1 MKLMLIFKS
10 GYPPKPNINFNCMIR
25 KLLFSQSLWRI
36 PIFALF
42 LSLLFCGCKDGFDD
56 YWNKP
61 NPKGGVLFARIKEN
75 PKFSIFAQGLERAD
89 LDKYINT
96 GGLYTVFAPT
106 NDAFAKYFTATGY
119 KSINDV
125 PIDQLFQILSFHI
138 VNNMWYYYDLQARF
152 NGPIKQRLYLTRS
165 KKFVNIDVTVPDKI
179 IINGIE
185 VVKEL
190 RDIDAENGVIHGIND
205 VLIPLPNLEQ
215 LMQSDP
221 ELASSTF
228 YKLLQLT
235 ADKQYDRFN
244 SYDKDRDGRIDSV
257 FYKIY
262 PLVDAA
268 YMSIEYKQNQNID
281 SQGGDPVFTTILV
294 PSNSVLDPYLAPVL
308 AKFGGKIENLSPS
321 YAEAV
326 LENYFYSDTTML
338 STTIMTRT
346 VQPKSVNG
354 MAMVSTLLKN
364 AGDFVRRD
372 IRASNG
378 VIHIIG
384 STFADSE
391 RQRSAIG
398 LAMKDPELTMFMAAI
413 QKANLMSG
421 YANITK
427 AASYLAP
434 TNQAFIAG
442 NIDIAKLSV
451 NGAVFT
457 AARFSEFVKTHVIPS
472 NRIQSTFTGTI
483 ASEGSGQ
490 SLVFSNNGLTVTGPM
505 GDVATIT
512 YPAVSIGPGS
522 VGYVYKID
530 KILFLK

>member
-1 MKLMLIFKS
+1 
-10 GYPPKPNINFNCMIR
+10 MI
-25 KLLFSQSLWRI
+25 KNLLTSHSSWRI
-36 PIFALF
+36 PIFILF
-42 LSLLFCGCKDGFDD
+42 LSLSLYGCKDGFDD

-61 NPKGGVLFARIKEN
+61 NPKGGMLYSRIKEN
-75 PKFSIFAQGLERAD
+75 SKFSIFAQGLERAD
-89 LDKYINT
+89 LSKYIDA

-106 NDAFAKYFTATGY
+106 NDAFAKYFASSGY

-138 VNNMWYYYDLQARF
+138 VNNMWYYYDLQARY
-152 NGPIKQRLYLTRS
+152 NGPIKQKLYLTRS
-165 KKFVNIDVTVPDKI
+165 KKFVAIDVTVADKI
-179 IINGIE
+179 IVNGIE

-190 RDIDAENGVIHGIND
+190 RDIDAENGVIHGIDD
-205 VLIPLPNLEQ
+205 VLVPLPNLEQ
-215 LMQSDP
+215 VMQSDP
-221 ELASSTF
+221 ELAGSTF

-262 PLVDAA
+262 PLIDAA
-268 YMSIEYKQNQNID
+268 YMSLEYKQNQNID

-294 PSNSVLDPYLAPVL
+294 PSNDVLDPYLAPVL

-338 STTIMTRT
+338 SNTIINRG
-346 VQPKSVNG
+346 VQPRSVNG
-354 MAMVSTLLKN
+354 MAMATTLLKSQ
-364 AGDFVRRD
+364 GDFKRRD

-378 VIHIIG
+378 MIHIIG
-384 STFADSE
+384 STFAESD

-398 LAMKDPELTMFMAAI
+398 IAMTDPELTMFMAVI
-413 QKANLMSG
+413 QKANLMGG
-421 YANITK
+421 YASINK
-427 AASYLAP
+427 SASYLAP
-434 TNQAFIAG
+434 TNEAFIAG
-442 NIDIAKLSV
+442 NIDIPKLSV

-457 AARFSEFVKTHVIPS
+457 AARFSDFVKTHVIPS
-472 NRIQSTFTGTI
+472 NRTQATFTGTL
-483 ASEGSGQ
+483 ASEAGSQ

-505 GDVATIT
+505 GDVATIR
-512 YPAVSIGPGS
+512 YPAVAIGPGN

-530 KILFLK
+530 KLLFLK